1 MPTLTAD
8 RCCEQGSRTWT
19 PPLPYSPP
27 NSRFVAVPVAHAW
40 DKAEETCQQHNYCGL
55 ASIHNAEEQKQA
67 EQACQMILHASS
79 SNTQVRTATVCPSP
93 SHLGTRGC
101 VHPGRPLAQI
111 A

>member
-1 MPTLTAD
+1 M
-8 RCCEQGSRTWT
+8 
-19 PPLPYSPP
+19 
-27 NSRFVAVPVAHAW
+27 PVAHAW

-79 SNTQVRTATVCPSP
+79 SNTQVSTAIVCPNH
-93 SHLGTRGC
+93 SHRGT
-101 VHPGRPLAQI
+101 PAATRPLARV